1 MQELENG
8 EHGCTAEHIQWSIV
22 NAHNGESFLS
32 DGKLGSDI
40 LNILGFTSPKVKHL
54 LIIIKPYTTRH
65 FHRKL
70 NTLIF
75 ISKSLS

>member
-8 EHGCTAEHIQWSIV
+8 EHGCRAEHILWSIV

-40 LNILGFTSPKVKHL
+40 LNILGFTSPKVKQL
-54 LIIIKPYTTRH
+54 LN
-65 FHRKL
+65 
-70 NTLIF
+70 NTLLV
-75 ISKSLS
+75 SLKKR